1 MTFKYPPIL
10 VSLCEAVTHIVFLY
24 YLIAMMPATK
34 YSAVFLHSMA
44 GNTILF
50 RKPVCKSLWLTL
62 TTNWISK
69 KKPTRRSRRG
79 GTKLQR
85 PITTVSVSRC
95 VTQGTNKLRA
105 NANTETRQCGANV
118 YNLQSVT
125 LTQHDPSFAYKPVI
139 VALLNVR
146 PIRNKGGFITDYV

>member
-10 VSLCEAVTHIVFLY
+10 VSLCEAVLHIVFPEY
-24 YLIAMMPATK
+24 IIAMMPA
-34 YSAVFLHSMA
+34 YSAACLHRMA

-69 KKPTRRSRRG
+69 EKPTRRSRRG

-85 PITTVSVSRC
+85 PIKTVSVSRC
-95 VTQGTNKLRA
+95 VTQGTNTLRA
-105 NANTETRQCGANV
+105 NANTETRRCGANV

-125 LTQHDPSFAYKPVI
+125 LTQHDPSFAYKPAI
-139 VALLNVR
+139 VSLLNIR
-146 PIRNKGGFITDYV
+146 SIRNKG